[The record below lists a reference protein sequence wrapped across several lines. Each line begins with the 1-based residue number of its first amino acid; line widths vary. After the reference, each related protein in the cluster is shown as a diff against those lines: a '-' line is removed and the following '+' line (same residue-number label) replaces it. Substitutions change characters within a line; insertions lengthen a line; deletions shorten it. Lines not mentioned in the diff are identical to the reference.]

1 MPISSDVPG
10 SPRIEG
16 LLAKIVLDR
25 KLRGVDLRLQK
36 VADPDA
42 WAVSAHLAHET
53 RGRLRPLLP
62 HSVLRP
68 LQALP
73 PRLRLTSEARPA

>member
-10 SPRIEG
+10 SPKVEG

-36 VADPDA
+36 VADA

-68 LQALP
+68 LQTLP